1 MYGKRDEVAKLQ
13 NFVRELASVKQFN
26 TFEEQFTM
34 FKREI
39 QEKYYKADQID
50 SKVEGMRIFSNNHY
64 TSKED
69 TAKNDEKY

>member
-39 QEKYYKADQID
+39 QEKYYKAD
-50 SKVEGMRIFSNNHY
+50 
-64 TSKED
+64 
-69 TAKNDEKY
+69 